1 MSKRMRTNPESNLLQ
16 FQSKST
22 FLISL
27 EKTLIEFLLIKR
39 DVFLPQ
45 NKKSV
50 ADQWDE
56 RKKRNLDSA
65 FLSNILL

>member
-1 MSKRMRTNPESNLLQ
+1 MRTNPESNLLQ

-56 RKKRNLDSA
+56 QKKRN
-65 FLSNILL
+65 